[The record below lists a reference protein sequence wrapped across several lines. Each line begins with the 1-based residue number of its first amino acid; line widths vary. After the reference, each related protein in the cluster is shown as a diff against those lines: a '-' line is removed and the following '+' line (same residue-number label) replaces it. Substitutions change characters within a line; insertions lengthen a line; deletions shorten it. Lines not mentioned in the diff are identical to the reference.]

1 MPLFKKTEE
10 ERHVPA
16 RIKNLDRA
24 SLLSWF
30 DNGVMSLGAGFD
42 RWRFHG
48 GKSLEV
54 SEALEALNLMWYE
67 LQRRVDET
75 DKR

>member
-10 ERHVPA
+10 KKHVPA

-24 SLLSWF
+24 SLLTWF

-54 SEALEALNLMWYE
+54 DEALEALNLIWCE
-67 LQRRVDET
+67 LQERVDET
-75 DKR
+75 TKR